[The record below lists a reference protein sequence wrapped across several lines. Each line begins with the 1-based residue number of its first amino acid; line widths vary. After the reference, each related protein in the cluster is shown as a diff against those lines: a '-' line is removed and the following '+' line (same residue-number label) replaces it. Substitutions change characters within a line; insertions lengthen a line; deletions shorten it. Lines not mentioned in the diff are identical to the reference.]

1 MRVSGDACSPMA
13 WFSSRT
19 GRDAGFIYGLTQ
31 PSLSDGQEKFGIRGM
46 RLEGP
51 FRGQGLAV
59 PFIREFMGFFP
70 AGWLHENVIPTLG
83 VLMQKYFGFEPVG
96 PRLENLVHIGRP
108 GGEGIAPL
116 FFPFR
121 RGADGVL
128 PANGVDLE
136 FRIVDFALTDYVEAY
151 VRTDYR
157 GPAVS
162 SPARTRDLVDFSR
175 FKKMDYFDFPV
186 LVSDSPWAERITLC
200 TSLVVAHP
208 SALFLRRYA
217 GDRPIQHS
225 FDRDML
231 IEDFAKTVTLP
242 DTRFLFVHTKI
253 SDEREFIYE
262 VIYRLFELGITED
275 RIATEPLRQSVPM
288 IHIFAYPDGRVVLH
302 KKEGEGLLGDP
313 LTLAEVVTYANYLGD
328 LSHPHIVTYMDGEP
342 SSFSSPAATLMTSEQ
357 PFERAPLT
365 AIDQVSGERKQIEEW
380 LATVRMPSVHL
391 ERVLAAGRRFGDEGQ
406 AELCG
411 YAVGL
416 ADHGRLLGLLKK
428 YAFPLGAKRLLEIG
442 PGSASFLLA
451 LRQGG
456 VCAQGLESN
465 PELAAL
471 ARQEGLAVT
480 EGNLLMP
487 PAQILERPYD
497 VTFSHYVLDV
507 PSLMQSRMY
516 FQGRV
521 FMTPELQDEGIKI
534 LRQLARLTRP
544 AGVSIH
550 EIGLAPYWPFTA
562 EDIRR
567 AGFSISEGGMREN
580 FLVLQR
586 SPQVS
591 SPAVLKEG
599 LGTVGLVGLGRH
611 GRRHLK
617 TLVELNVGVRAV
629 DRVIDETI
637 YEKFGHHDLV
647 QLHQIDAAE
656 LFKDPAVAAV
666 VIVTPGN
673 THYELVK
680 QALTA
685 GKHVLVE
692 KPFTETT
699 GEARELVALA
709 AERRLV
715 LMVGHNRFYLP
726 HFQRLMAMVKSG
738 RLGDILAVEGKY
750 MHPHQN
756 DDRTHTALEGM
767 GYHLFYMIHGLL
779 GQHRPTRLTKGVCSE
794 DWEKVSLEL
803 FYQNVPVT
811 LTMDRDF
818 TSKVVYVTVHGSK
831 FSATFDWSHEPA
843 FTQLLVA
850 SAPPTAVSNPGSP
863 DAELLRGLQEQN
875 ILQGEDAEPSLYH
888 ELKVFLEAL
897 RTQAHP
903 PSDGIA
909 AIHIVETIEQ
919 IRLALKGSN
928 NSYSS
933 PSALRNKEICIQL
946 AKEIARDHFGIR
958 DIVDARQMHNGTGSK
973 HKPVFIETPSR
984 KVILRRGGTAQE
996 ELRYIVSVTNRL
1008 HEYGLPVARL
1018 YPRIDGDYQGAD
1030 RYFVER
1036 GRSFYRAEAFID
1048 RGQNISVE
1056 DADMEHFE
1064 AMGRL
1069 AARINN
1075 SMEGF
1080 VPEGSRSWKNRLEIL
1095 DDLEEALRGY
1105 MDEVLM
1111 MPPAQRQLEQR
1122 VFIDHFAF
1130 FMHQAEI
1137 ARRQYQGN
1145 GSASIPIHNDLHPE
1159 NVKFDETGEI
1169 VGLFDFCISQSDER
1183 VVEINNLV
1191 LGHNAAATP
1200 VFYDGEKLFRVVA
1213 AYDAAAHNK
1222 FSADELRTIIEVI
1235 RIRFLETV
1243 YTRFVR
1249 HHPFRLTNIFDYPEL
1264 APFALAEIGMFR
1276 QFARE
1281 FAYESQMEAFVNR
1294 ITERRLLSECEAG
1307 SLSSPAADKIKGALG
1322 DRRISFGNIID
1333 PVVSVALVLQEK
1345 APWEGKEN
1353 SFVYDIVCNG
1363 LTVRGNRVHIEMDP
1377 QNKEINVPVIWT
1389 ANHYAG
1395 DRLRGSALSVLEFL
1409 RCEALRLG
1417 YSIRFTDVQNPRL
1430 ARMIR
1435 IFFEDL
1441 RQAQEHSRGYDPE
1454 AIPWRGWL
1462 NCDIIGKPRPRAA
1475 LDGISSPADAQKST
1489 AVFDFTRLAQEGF
1502 EKIALGGRQYGFLA
1516 SEMLCVGADARYV
1529 TGLTVEAF
1537 DMSPDRDH
1545 LMDLVGYVDVGFTP
1559 ADGFMHTAYHGE
1571 DLYDGLFDA
1580 PAAAL
1585 QTWGDNIASVRRMLQ
1600 AVRTA
1605 TFARQ
1610 GGKFQDC
1617 HAIGVDE
1624 AHRHR
1629 YLGGVLYASA
1639 LRLTMGYGK
1648 KRFSIVNCRTDD
1660 DSLYM
1665 RYIRPSKGGAS
1676 SSDEGRLKPQK
1687 RRELL
1692 HAGYDDVINFS
1703 LAEDVLWVSSDG
1715 LSLMTQADGRLVFLV
1730 TSPEVLS
1737 PDTVSSAAVTG
1748 KAHRFHSERVR
1759 KTMQAFRKEQVPML
1773 FFENFT
1779 EWLNLQKDYADLVGQ
1794 VEALKGLITLEG
1806 LPDFMGWAQ
1815 YYIEMEEARKALEIF
1830 CTYKLLHFS
1839 DDDYIRA
1846 KQILAELM
1854 KANRIAGRQP
1864 LLMSKG
1870 EQWIDEYNAS
1880 VTGSFIF
1887 MDQPTVRI
1895 LDDDELAAVLAH
1907 ELGHRKKK
1915 HAFEYLRFV
1924 SEHGWPVMER
1934 KWVWEALCHRQEFQ
1948 ADAFAV
1954 RCASQAGYRPQ
1965 GLITAL
1971 RKLTARFLEQ
1981 PSIQLFLS
1989 YATQENVRQDEE
2001 PGQQETRR
2009 AVFSTHP
2016 GFEARAAAIEREI
2029 ELLSSPAAPAVSVAK
2044 KPHAQVVSDH
2054 GLAFN
2059 VWALSGIKGAV
2070 LIHADAHRDTAVPA
2084 TTGWEECTDAD
2095 LWGLRFEE
2103 GSFIY
2108 PALYYGII
2116 DEIYYVIPPHSEDK
2130 PSETEI
2136 TVNGRRISVHALR
2149 LSDMPDFH
2157 REQRPVLVDID
2168 EDYFVEQ
2175 GNRRSAVYHKIAF
2188 SLPRQDIESELK
2200 RGIAWFLEQLFT
2212 VRGVTTPLV
2221 TIAESP
2227 GWVPADYAPFITH
2240 VLKAG
2245 ISRAATVSAPVDS
2258 DVSLSSPALVPGHR
2272 LSLSVAATPISR
2284 FGFDDGLFAA
2294 GRAPIS
2300 GLAAIRRDLYT
2311 TADFDGRSSWAA
2323 QPSKGG
2329 VSFPDGGKPQ
2339 AGYGEEV
2346 GAGIIIRIP

>member
-1 MRVSGDACSPMA
+1 MSVKTQSRWEELYGNRNYSDSGGKWGVRALMEHLFNFRLSRKGRPLSILDIGGHQGEVFAGRGFKGVAMNVLVVDIGSRGPLKKEGNVVFLKGDAEQLDRLALPDYSHLFGGKTAALPFADLKGAFDIVLLSDVLNYVDFRKVISLSIPFVSSSGYLILLNTPGHDDGQGTYLRLFSPRGVKKPGQMGSYMKRYHRTA
-13 WFSSRT
+13 LEQIDVDKEFDAGNGRGGLMYAFSMLGSPQTELLLFKLRP
-19 GRDAGFIYGLTQ
+19 GRDVDGSDSEVSSPAQRVYETHEQAYAQIKHAVIDRTIPRGLPLLLVDYHSDDAWAGVEDVNVANWVGRLKEEGWIGKVFWLYPKRGHA
-31 PSLSDGQEKFGIRGM
+31 SLGDGRYLYRQGDDIAILLAQEEFS
-46 RLEGP
+46 
-51 FRGQGLAV
+51 QGLILSVDLDYFTTSPCAGQAAYAV
-59 PFIREFMGFFP
+59 KEGEVAAGGALIIDYLQKYHVAIRLVNGSWSRLYAQWDRRNAGAFGEFHRWMDGLVIDALSSPADPKPQQGPWRNDIATDGTRDFSPEGRELLDMLMQDVGNVRDARNALREFHRRYCSY
-70 AGWLHENVIPTLG
+70 AHEPIDES
-83 VLMQKYFGFEPVG
+83 QKGILTIKKFMVYKRMSNMENMHWTVWTAQQEMIRRYG
-96 PRLENLVHIGRP
+96 PE
-108 GGEGIAPL
+108 
-116 FFPFR
+116 
-121 RGADGVL
+121 
-128 PANGVDLE
+128 
-136 FRIVDFALTDYVEAY
+136 Y
-151 VRTDYR
+151 
-157 GPAVS
+157 S
-162 SPARTRDLVDFSR
+162 SPARTRDLVDLSQ

-186 LVSDSPWAERITLC
+186 LVDDSPWAERITLC
-200 TSLVVAHP
+200 TSLIVAHP

-242 DTRFLFVHTKI
+242 ETRFLFVHTKI

-262 VIYRLFELGITED
+262 VVYRLLELGIAED

-302 KKEGEGLLGDP
+302 KKEGKSLLGDP
-313 LTLAEVVTYANYLGD
+313 LTLAEVVTYTNYFGD
-328 LSHPHIVTYMDGEP
+328 LSDPRIVTYMDGEP
-342 SSFSSPAATLMTSEQ
+342 SSFSSPATTLMIPEQ

-391 ERVLAAGRRFGDEGQ
+391 ERVLAAGRRFGDEDL
-406 AELCG
+406 ADLSG
-411 YAVGL
+411 YAVDL
-416 ADHGRLLGLLKK
+416 AQYSPLLGLLKQH
-428 YAFPLGAKRLLEIG
+428 ASPLGAKRLLEIG
-442 PGSASFLLA
+442 PGAASFLWA
-451 LRQGG
+451 LHQGG
-456 VCAQGLESN
+456 VSAEGLERN
-465 PELAAL
+465 PELATL

-487 PAQILERPYD
+487 PTEMSKQPYD

-521 FMTPELQDEGIKI
+521 FMTPELQDEGIRM

-544 AGVSIH
+544 AGMSIH

-562 EDIRR
+562 EDIKK
-567 AGFSISEGGMREN
+567 AGFSILEGGMRKN

-591 SPAVLKEG
+591 SPADH
-599 LGTVGLVGLGRH
+599 R
-611 GRRHLK
+611 
-617 TLVELNVGVRAV
+617 VE
-629 DRVIDETI
+629 
-637 YEKFGHHDLV
+637 
-647 QLHQIDAAE
+647 
-656 LFKDPAVAAV
+656 
-666 VIVTPGN
+666 
-673 THYELVK
+673 
-680 QALTA
+680 
-685 GKHVLVE
+685 
-692 KPFTETT
+692 
-699 GEARELVALA
+699 
-709 AERRLV
+709 
-715 LMVGHNRFYLP
+715 
-726 HFQRLMAMVKSG
+726 
-738 RLGDILAVEGKY
+738 
-750 MHPHQN
+750 
-756 DDRTHTALEGM
+756 
-767 GYHLFYMIHGLL
+767 
-779 GQHRPTRLTKGVCSE
+779 
-794 DWEKVSLEL
+794 
-803 FYQNVPVT
+803 
-811 LTMDRDF
+811 
-818 TSKVVYVTVHGSK
+818 
-831 FSATFDWSHEPA
+831 
-843 FTQLLVA
+843 
-850 SAPPTAVSNPGSP
+850 
-863 DAELLRGLQEQN
+863 
-875 ILQGEDAEPSLYH
+875 
-888 ELKVFLEAL
+888 
-897 RTQAHP
+897 
-903 PSDGIA
+903 
-909 AIHIVETIEQ
+909 
-919 IRLALKGSN
+919 
-928 NSYSS
+928 
-933 PSALRNKEICIQL
+933 
-946 AKEIARDHFGIR
+946 
-958 DIVDARQMHNGTGSK
+958 
-973 HKPVFIETPSR
+973 
-984 KVILRRGGTAQE
+984 
-996 ELRYIVSVTNRL
+996 
-1008 HEYGLPVARL
+1008 
-1018 YPRIDGDYQGAD
+1018 
-1030 RYFVER
+1030 
-1036 GRSFYRAEAFID
+1036 
-1048 RGQNISVE
+1048 
-1056 DADMEHFE
+1056 
-1064 AMGRL
+1064 
-1069 AARINN
+1069 
-1075 SMEGF
+1075 
-1080 VPEGSRSWKNRLEIL
+1080 
-1095 DDLEEALRGY
+1095 
-1105 MDEVLM
+1105 
-1111 MPPAQRQLEQR
+1111 
-1122 VFIDHFAF
+1122 
-1130 FMHQAEI
+1130 
-1137 ARRQYQGN
+1137 
-1145 GSASIPIHNDLHPE
+1145 
-1159 NVKFDETGEI
+1159 
-1169 VGLFDFCISQSDER
+1169 
-1183 VVEINNLV
+1183 
-1191 LGHNAAATP
+1191 
-1200 VFYDGEKLFRVVA
+1200 
-1213 AYDAAAHNK
+1213 
-1222 FSADELRTIIEVI
+1222 
-1235 RIRFLETV
+1235 
-1243 YTRFVR
+1243 
-1249 HHPFRLTNIFDYPEL
+1249 
-1264 APFALAEIGMFR
+1264 
-1276 QFARE
+1276 
-1281 FAYESQMEAFVNR
+1281 
-1294 ITERRLLSECEAG
+1294 
-1307 SLSSPAADKIKGALG
+1307 GALG
-1322 DRRISFGNIID
+1322 DSRISFGNIID
-1333 PVVSVALVLQEK
+1333 PGMSVALVSEVET
-1345 APWEGKEN
+1345 PHEGKEN

-1377 QNKEINVPVIWT
+1377 QNKEMNVPVIWT

-1395 DRLRGSALSVLEFL
+1395 AKLRGAALSVLEFL

-1417 YSIRFTDVQNPRL
+1417 YSIRFTDVQSSRL
-1430 ARMIR
+1430 ARMIG

-1502 EKIALGGRQYGFLA
+1502 EKIALGGREYGFLA

-1537 DMSPDRDH
+1537 DMSPDHDH

-1585 QTWGDNIASVRRMLQ
+1585 RTWGDNIASVRRMLQ

-1605 TFARQ
+1605 AFAKQ
-1610 GGKFQDC
+1610 GGKFSDC
-1617 HAIGVDE
+1617 FALGVDE
-1624 AHRHR
+1624 GYRKQS
-1629 YLGGVLYASA
+1629 LGSILYVSA

-1660 DSLYM
+1660 GSLYM
-1665 RYIRPSKGGAS
+1665 RYIKPGKGGAS

-1703 LAEDVLWVSSDG
+1703 LAEDVSWVPSDG

-1730 TSPEVLS
+1730 PSPQETGALAG
-1737 PDTVSSAAVTG
+1737 VSSAAVTG

-1759 KTMQAFRKEQVPML
+1759 KTMQAFRKEQIPML
-1773 FFENFT
+1773 FFKDYM
-1779 EWLNLQKDYADLVGQ
+1779 EWLNLQKDYADLVDQ
-1794 VEALKGLITLEG
+1794 VEALKGLITLED

-1815 YYIEMEEARKALEIF
+1815 YYIEMAEARKALEIF

-2044 KPHAQVVSDH
+2044 KPRVQVVSDH

-2149 LSDMPDFH
+2149 LSDMPDFR

-2323 QPSKGG
+2323 QTSKGGVSFSDGGKLQPSKGGVSFSDGGKLQPSKGG